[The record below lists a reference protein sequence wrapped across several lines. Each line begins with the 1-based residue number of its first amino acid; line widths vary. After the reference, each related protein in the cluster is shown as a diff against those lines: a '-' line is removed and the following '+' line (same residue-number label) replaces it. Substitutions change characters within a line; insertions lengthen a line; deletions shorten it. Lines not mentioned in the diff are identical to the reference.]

1 MDDST
6 MKERPSENRIKEALA
21 LGDATIFV
29 VTCPKDLV
37 MYSAAVQNLGAEDQI
52 EVRDVIELIMPATT
66 ATVLQ

>member
-1 MDDST
+1 MDDSA

-37 MYSAAVQNLGAEDQI
+37 MYSAAVQNLGAEDRI
-52 EVRDVIELIMPATT
+52 EVRDVVELIMPATT
-66 ATVLQ
+66 AAVLH